1 MASTAGGKDQLTMAH
16 EALRKAKTADELR
29 AVQAMVLPLE
39 KGLSIAQ
46 TAIAIGRSVGVT
58 CTMCIRYPG
67 LLARKLCHLLA
78 NGNCA
83 TGLVSRWKKK
93 ARCSMKYWNKRR
105 KVVW

>member
-1 MASTAGGKDQLTMAH
+1 MARIAGKKDQLTMVR
-16 EALRKAKTADELR
+16 EVLRKAMTADELR
-29 AVQAMVLPLE
+29 AAQGVVLPLE
-39 KGLSIAQ
+39 LGLSIAH

-58 CTMCIRYPG
+58 CTMRTRYSG
-67 LLARKLCHLLA
+67 LLARKLCRLSA

-105 KVVW
+105 KAAW